1 MSEDQS
7 TSAATNPPRMSTA
20 VIVAIVALVSLVLG
34 AVVVLT
40 ALNRPVDNVLV
51 LVGAVIAP
59 TVAALLGYSKL
70 ESSSAVLK
78 DVSVKVNG
86 RLDALLN
93 DKTLLEDQVR
103 SVGHTPV
110 TMPAPRHSAENPPTP
125 APAPT
130 TQDTN
135 NG

>member
-1 MSEDQS
+1 MSENQT
-7 TSAATNPPRMSTA
+7 TSAATTPSRMSTA
-20 VIVAIVALVSLVLG
+20 VIVSVVALVSLVLG

-51 LVGAVIAP
+51 IVGAVIAP
-59 TVAALLGYSKL
+59 TIAALLGYSKL

-93 DKTLLEDQVR
+93 AKSLLEEQVR

-110 TMPAPRHSAENPPTP
+110 TMPQPRHSAENPPSP
-125 APAPT
+125 LST
-130 TQDTN
+130 TQETN